1 MSVVKRTVFIGRG
14 EGITD
19 EGSLLMPIL
28 NGIDL
33 GLLPTMGVGSYAS
46 PAWLTATR
54 RVLRAGDAGPADMEE
69 AVQDAIRIAVW
80 DQEEAGL
87 DILTDGEIRRQRF
100 LWNVVEKLSG
110 LKLIPAQRKLGV
122 VSYDSAPRFET
133 LERVTAPNGFG
144 LAGEYQYVRTLTDKP
159 LKICCP
165 GPLTIA
171 LPITPKGG
179 YANGDYLPLL
189 YDLAEIV
196 NKELRQL
203 AAAGATFIQIDE
215 PSAAGRTPMLPVA
228 ETVKLFNKTV
238 EGVRAK
244 IALHICFGNNQ
255 GRPAMKRTYKPLL
268 PGILDVKADQFA
280 LEYANREMAELDL
293 WGQCA
298 GDREIA
304 AGVVDVK
311 SMYLE
316 TPEDVAERI
325 RVVLKHVKPEKLYL
339 TCDCGF
345 SASSRGLARAKL
357 NALVAGAA
365 IVREELAGKP

>member
-1 MSVVKRTVFIGRG
+1 
-14 EGITD
+14 
-19 EGSLLMPIL
+19 MPML
-28 NGIDL
+28 NGVDL

-46 PAWLTATR
+46 PTWLTATR

-69 AVQDAIRIAVW
+69 AVQDAIKIAIW

-122 VSYDSAPRFET
+122 TSYDSAPRFET
-133 LERVTAPNGFG
+133 VERVTAPNGFG
-144 LAGEYQYVRTLTDKP
+144 LVGEYQYVRTLTDKP

-179 YANGDYLPLL
+179 YTNGDYLPML
-189 YDLAEIV
+189 YDLAELV

-203 AAAGATFIQIDE
+203 VAAGATFIQVDE
-215 PSAAGRTPMLPVA
+215 PSAAGRTPMLPVS

-238 EGVRAK
+238 EGVQAK
-244 IALHICFGNNQ
+244 LALHICFGNNQ
-255 GRPAMKRTYKPLL
+255 GRPAMKRTYKPLF
-268 PGILDVKADQFA
+268 PGILEVKADQFA
-280 LEYANREMAELDL
+280 LEYANREMAELEL
-293 WGQCA
+293 WSQYG
-298 GDREIA
+298 GDRELA
-304 AGVVDVK
+304 AGVIDVK

-325 RVVLKHVKPEKLYL
+325 RMVLKHVKPEKLYL

-345 SASSRGLARAKL
+345 SASSRGLARVKL

-365 IVREELAGKP
+365 IVRKELTGKH

>member
-1 MSVVKRTVFIGRG
+1 
-14 EGITD
+14 
-19 EGSLLMPIL
+19 MPIL
-28 NGIDL
+28 NGVDL
-33 GLLPTMGVGSYAS
+33 SLLPTMGVGTYAS

-69 AVQDAIRIAVW
+69 AIQDAIKIAVW

-110 LKLIPAQRKLGV
+110 LQVIPAQRKLGV

-133 LERVTAPNGFG
+133 VERVTAPSG
-144 LAGEYQYVRTLTDKP
+144 LGIVQEYTYVRTLTDKP
-159 LKICCP
+159 LKVCCP
-165 GPLTIA
+165 GPLTVA

-179 YANGDYLPLL
+179 YANGDYSPML

-196 NKELRQL
+196 NRELRQL
-203 AAAGATFIQIDE
+203 VAAGATFIQIDE
-215 PSAAGRTPMLPVA
+215 PSAAGRTPHLPVE
-228 ETVKLFNKTV
+228 ETVRLFNKTV
-238 EGVRAK
+238 AGVQAK

-255 GRPAMKRTYKPLL
+255 GRPAMKRTYKPLF

-293 WGQCA
+293 WSQYG
-298 GDREIA
+298 GGRELA
-304 AGVVDVK
+304 AGVIDVK

-325 RVVLKHVKPEKLYL
+325 RAVLKHVKPEKLYL

-357 NALVAGAA
+357 GALVAGAK
-365 IVREELAGKP
+365 IVRKELE

>member
-1 MSVVKRTVFIGRG
+1 
-14 EGITD
+14 
-19 EGSLLMPIL
+19 
-28 NGIDL
+28 
-33 GLLPTMGVGSYAS
+33 MGVGSYAS
-46 PAWLTATR
+46 PSWLLAAR

-69 AVQDAIRIAVW
+69 AIQDAIKIAVW

-110 LKLIPAQRKLGV
+110 LKQIPAQRKLGV

-133 LERVTAPNGFG
+133 VERVSAPDGFG
-144 LAGEYQYVRTLTDKP
+144 LVQEFTYVRTLTDKP

-165 GPLTIA
+165 GPLTIC

-179 YANGDYLPLL
+179 YANDDYMALL
-189 YDLAEIV
+189 YDLAELV
-196 NKELRQL
+196 NRELRQL
-203 AAAGATFIQIDE
+203 VAAGATFIQVDE
-215 PSAAGRTPMLPVA
+215 PSAAGRTPHLPVA
-228 ETVKLFNKTV
+228 EAVKLFNKTV
-238 EGVRAK
+238 EGVNAK

-255 GRPAMKRTYKPLL
+255 GRPAMKRTYKPLF
-268 PGILDVKADQFA
+268 PGILDARAEQFA
-280 LEYANREMAELDL
+280 LEYANREMAEIEL
-293 WGQCA
+293 WSQYGD
-298 GDREIA
+298 DRELA

-316 TPEDVAERI
+316 TPEDVAERV
-325 RVVLKHVKPEKLYL
+325 RVVLQHVKPEKLYL

-357 NALVAGAA
+357 QALVGGAK
-365 IVREELAGKP
+365 IVRQEVMGG

>member
-1 MSVVKRTVFIGRG
+1 
-14 EGITD
+14 
-19 EGSLLMPIL
+19 MPIL
-28 NGIDL
+28 NGVDL
-33 GLLPTMGVGSYAS
+33 SLLPTMGVGSYAS

-69 AVQDAIRIAVW
+69 AMQDAIKIAVW

-110 LKLIPAQRKLGV
+110 LKVIPAQRKLGV

-133 LERVTAPNGFG
+133 VERVTAPGG
-144 LAGEYQYVRTLTDKP
+144 LGIVQEYTYVRALTDKP
-159 LKICCP
+159 LKVCCP
-165 GPLTIA
+165 GPLTVA

-179 YANGDYLPLL
+179 YTNGDYLPML
-189 YDLAEIV
+189 YDLAEVV
-196 NKELRQL
+196 NLELRQL
-203 AAAGATFIQIDE
+203 VAAGATFIQIDE
-215 PSAAGRTPMLPVA
+215 PSAAGRTPHLPVE
-228 ETVKLFNKTV
+228 ETVRLFNKTV
-238 EGVRAK
+238 EGVQAK
-244 IALHICFGNNQ
+244 IAVHICFGNNQ
-255 GRPAMKRTYKPLL
+255 GRPAMKRTYKPLF

-293 WGQCA
+293 WSQYG
-298 GDREIA
+298 GGRELA
-304 AGVVDVK
+304 AGVIDVK

-325 RVVLKHVKPEKLYL
+325 RAVLKHVKPEKLYL

-357 NALVAGAA
+357 GALVAGAK
-365 IVREELAGKP
+365 IVRKELE

>member
-1 MSVVKRTVFIGRG
+1 
-14 EGITD
+14 
-19 EGSLLMPIL
+19 MPVL

-33 GLLPTMGVGSYAS
+33 GLFPTMGVGSYAS
-46 PAWLTATR
+46 PSWLLAAR
-54 RVLRAGDAGPADMEE
+54 RVVRAGDAGPADMEE
-69 AVQDAIRIAVW
+69 AIQDAIKIAVW

-87 DILTDGEIRRQRF
+87 NILTDGEIRRQRF

-133 LERVTAPNGFG
+133 VERVSAPTGFG
-144 LAGEYQYVRTLTDKP
+144 LVEEYTYVRTLTDKP
-159 LKICCP
+159 LKVCCP

-179 YANGDYLPLL
+179 YANSDYLPML
-189 YDLAEIV
+189 YDLAELV
-196 NKELRQL
+196 NRELRQL
-203 AAAGATFIQIDE
+203 VAAGATFIQVDE
-215 PSAAGRTPMLPVA
+215 PSAAGRTPVLPVA
-228 ETVKLFNKTV
+228 EVVKLFNKTV

-244 IALHICFGNNQ
+244 IALHVCFGNNQ
-255 GRPAMKRTYKPLL
+255 GRPSMKRTYKPLF

-280 LEYANREMAELDL
+280 LEYANREMAELEL
-293 WGQCA
+293 WSQYG
-298 GDREIA
+298 GDRELA
-304 AGVVDVK
+304 AGVIDVK

-325 RVVLKHVKPEKLYL
+325 RAVLTHVAPEKLYL

-345 SASSRGLARAKL
+345 SASSRNLARAKL
-357 NALVAGAA
+357 HALVAGAKIA
-365 IVREELAGKP
+365 RNG

>member
-1 MSVVKRTVFIGRG
+1 MASVSGK
-14 EGITD
+14 
-19 EGSLLMPIL
+19 
-28 NGIDL
+28 DL

-46 PAWLTATR
+46 PSWLLAAR

-69 AVQDAIRIAVW
+69 AIQDAIKIAVW

-110 LKLIPAQRKLGV
+110 LKQIPAQRKLGV

-133 LERVTAPNGFG
+133 VERVSAPDGFG
-144 LAGEYQYVRTLTDKP
+144 LVQEFTYVRTLTDKP

-165 GPLTIA
+165 GPLTIC

-179 YANGDYLPLL
+179 YANDDYMALL
-189 YDLAEIV
+189 YDLAELV
-196 NKELRQL
+196 NRELRQL
-203 AAAGATFIQIDE
+203 VAAGATFIQVDE
-215 PSAAGRTPMLPVA
+215 PSAAGRTPHLPVA
-228 ETVKLFNKTV
+228 EAVKLFNKTV
-238 EGVRAK
+238 EGVNAK

-255 GRPAMKRTYKPLL
+255 GRPAMKRTYKPLF
-268 PGILDVKADQFA
+268 PGILDARAEQFA
-280 LEYANREMAELDL
+280 LEYANREMAEIEL
-293 WGQCA
+293 WSQYGD
-298 GDREIA
+298 DRELA

-316 TPEDVAERI
+316 TPEDVAERV
-325 RVVLKHVKPEKLYL
+325 RVVLQHVKPEKLYL

-357 NALVAGAA
+357 QALVGGAK
-365 IVREELAGKP
+365 IVRQEVMGG